1 MDAPCSGTGTLGRN
15 PEIKWRLTPADL
27 ADLPRRQSALLANAR
42 AALAPGG
49 LLVYSTCSLE
59 PEENEAIVAGVAR
72 SSKPCAA
79 FRAATPGT
87 DFFAAVIKSE
97 SPQMVEI
104 VPSILSAD
112 FARLAEEIARVE
124 RGGARML
131 HLDVMDGH
139 FVPNLTIGPPVVE
152 SIRKAT
158 RAHLDVHL
166 MIENPE
172 RYAADFVKAGANSVS
187 VHYEACLHLDGTL
200 EMIRKEGA
208 MAGVVL
214 NPATPVAVLEDVL
227 EVADYVLLMSVN
239 PGFGGQKLIPYVL
252 EKVRKLAGMRREK
265 KLALPIEIDGGVHRE
280 NLAEVVRAGCDW
292 IVTGSAIF
300 HSPDP
305 EATVREMREIAAAS
319 NRRAGLSS

>member
-1 MDAPCSGTGTLGRN
+1 M
-15 PEIKWRLTPADL
+15 I
-27 ADLPRRQSALLANAR
+27 
-42 AALAPGG
+42 
-49 LLVYSTCSLE
+49 
-59 PEENEAIVAGVAR
+59 
-72 SSKPCAA
+72 
-79 FRAATPGT
+79 
-87 DFFAAVIKSE
+87 
-97 SPQMVEI
+97 EI

-112 FARLAEEIARVE
+112 FARLAEEIGRVE

-158 RAHLDVHL
+158 RSHLDVHL
-166 MIENPE
+166 MIEHPE

-187 VHYEACLHLDGTL
+187 VHYEACVHLDGTL
-200 EMIRKEGA
+200 EIIRKEGA

-214 NPATPVAVLEDVL
+214 NPATPVSVLEDVL

-252 EKVRKLAGMRREK
+252 KKVRKLAGMRREK
-265 KLALPIEIDGGVHRE
+265 KLALPIEIDGGVHLD
-280 NLAEVVRAGCDW
+280 NLADVVRAGCDW

-300 HSPDP
+300 HSADP
-305 EATVREMREIAAAS
+305 EATVREMQKIAAQAT
-319 NRRAGLSS
+319 AVQV

>member
-1 MDAPCSGTGTLGRN
+1 
-15 PEIKWRLTPADL
+15 
-27 ADLPRRQSALLANAR
+27 
-42 AALAPGG
+42 
-49 LLVYSTCSLE
+49 
-59 PEENEAIVAGVAR
+59 
-72 SSKPCAA
+72 
-79 FRAATPGT
+79 
-87 DFFAAVIKSE
+87 
-97 SPQMVEI
+97 MVEI

-124 RGGARML
+124 RGGANLL

-152 SIRKAT
+152 SVRKAT
-158 RAHLDVHL
+158 HLHLDCHL

-172 RYAADFVKAGANSVS
+172 RYAADFVRAGANSVS
-187 VHYEACLHLDGTL
+187 VHWEAARHLDGVL
-200 EMIRKEGA
+200 EMIRKAGA

-252 EKVRKLAGMRREK
+252 EKVRKLDRLRREK
-265 KLALPIEIDGGVHRE
+265 KLQLPIEIDGGVHKE

-292 IVTGSAIF
+292 IVTGSGVF
-300 HSPDP
+300 HTADP
-305 EATVREMREIAAAS
+305 EATVREMREIAANA
-319 NRRAGLSS
+319 NAIRV

>member
-1 MDAPCSGTGTLGRN
+1 M
-15 PEIKWRLTPADL
+15 I
-27 ADLPRRQSALLANAR
+27 
-42 AALAPGG
+42 
-49 LLVYSTCSLE
+49 
-59 PEENEAIVAGVAR
+59 
-72 SSKPCAA
+72 
-79 FRAATPGT
+79 
-87 DFFAAVIKSE
+87 
-97 SPQMVEI
+97 EI

-112 FARLAEEIARVE
+112 FARLAEEIGRVE
-124 RGGARML
+124 KGGARML

-187 VHYEACLHLDGTL
+187 VHYEACVHLDCTL
-200 EMIRKEGA
+200 DMIRKEGA

-214 NPATPVAVLEDVL
+214 NPATPVSLLEDVL

-239 PGFGGQKLIPYVL
+239 PGFGGQQLIPYVL
-252 EKVRKLAGMRREK
+252 RKVRKLAGMRREK
-265 KLALPIEIDGGVHRE
+265 KLALPIEIDGGVHLD
-280 NLAEVVRAGCDW
+280 NLADVVRAGCDW

-300 HSPDP
+300 HSADP
-305 EATVREMREIAAAS
+305 EATVREMRKIAEQATAVQV
-319 NRRAGLSS
+319 